1 MEMKL
6 DQYIKEIMVDFLPE
20 MMALF
25 FPELFDSLDFA
36 SKKDLNRDLYTD
48 SPEGE
53 ERFVDLLLEVR
64 FKNPP
69 AFFLIHIESQQENR
83 FDFPARM
90 LGYDC
95 LLYARE
101 FELQRR
107 ADFTAAQFTAWQ
119 NEKELLSVVFCHYPL
134 VEAIS
139 RQTYTTPWRYSFVSC
154 GYIAISF
161 PMLSAED
168 YLQKDNSLVCA
179 IAIFMN
185 PGSLSKVELKLACY
199 RKLLDYQ
206 AQLTEKQIAD
216 IFYGLENYL
225 ILSEEEKQTC
235 ERLLRELY
243 PEVSEM
249 ITNPFIERGRQEGI
263 QQGIQEMLLHQLE
276 VKFGAVPESALTQV
290 RAMSGAQLT
299 RLSERLLDATTLA
312 EMGFDGQPARRAET
326 QETEQ

>member
-1 MEMKL
+1 MKL

-25 FPELFDSLDFA
+25 FPELFDSLDFD

-64 FKNPP
+64 VKNPPP

-101 FELQRR
+101 FEQQRR
-107 ADFTAAQFTAWQ
+107 AEFTVAQFTAWQ
-119 NEKELLSVVFCHYPL
+119 NYKELLSVVFCHYSL
-134 VEAIS
+134 EEAIS

-161 PMLSAED
+161 PMLSAEE
-168 YLQKDNSLVCA
+168 YLLKDNSLVCA

-199 RKLLDYQ
+199 RKLLDCQ

-225 ILSEEEKQTC
+225 ILTEEEKQTC

-249 ITNPFIERGRQEGI
+249 ITNPFIERGRQEGL
-263 QQGIQEMLLHQLE
+263 QEMLLHLLE
-276 VKFGAVPESALTQV
+276 VKFGTVPESAVTQV
-290 RAMSGAQLT
+290 SAMSGAQLT